1 MDPVLPTAMMDWH
14 HEVGTIVGSRE
25 VKHVE
30 LEVAKSV
37 EADGIQG

>member
-1 MDPVLPTAMMDWH
+1 MEDTA
-14 HEVGTIVGSRE
+14 EAVTIVGSRE